1 MRMILIW
8 RRRFY
13 HTMQLNARNFFNYF
27 FRNLAMFVY
36 FYDKIIGMKIFE
48 KQKYIYTEYKP
59 EHITNLENAE
69 VPYQIRD
76 EFLFFGFSIKEGYL
90 RWSAL
95 GEIIVISTIIYT
107 FSLK

>member
-36 FYDKIIGMKIFE
+36 FDDIIIGMKQIFKKRLVIKPQFDPDNPE
-48 KQKYIYTEYKP
+48 DVILYQKAILQLNKDGVHTETGT
-59 EHITNLENAE
+59 ERIFSE
-69 VPYQIRD
+69 V
-76 EFLFFGFSIKEGYL
+76 GK
-90 RWSAL
+90 
-95 GEIIVISTIIYT
+95 
-107 FSLK
+107 K